1 METQAKLSGEV
12 RELGSGDRG
21 EMAGELWDEYLF
33 GLGLGSNIIHQ
44 ILSQSPLIGNGTTPY
59 LSTYSK

>member
-44 ILSQSPLIGNGTTPY
+44 ILSQSPLIGNGTA
-59 LSTYSK
+59 